1 MTQHNNTPKHAN
13 PFDQLIMDPSIDAE
27 FLIDESAALHTTYA
41 CGGIFKHF
49 VIANTISA
57 LQQILRTCKK
67 CGVEV
72 FMIGRGSNLLVS
84 DRGFD
89 GLVVSLGTD
98 FRNLKLDEETNT
110 IIAGAGVSFAKV
122 SQLAYANNL
131 SGLEFSVGIPGT
143 VGGALG
149 MNAGTCGVGLCDVVS
164 SVSILDKND
173 NYSLKKIKKED
184 FTFGYHTSALRDL
197 GVALECEIPL
207 SVSKTRDL
215 QVTMD
220 EKLKQRNA
228 LQPLGHNCGSVFK
241 NPEGM
246 SAGKLI
252 EDCGLKGTRIGG
264 AEISPMHANFFPNV
278 GDATSQDVM
287 DLILL
292 AKEEVFKKFGV
303 ELEPEVQF
311 LGF

>member
-1 MTQHNNTPKHAN
+1 MTQHNTTPKHAN
-13 PFDQLIMDPSIDAE
+13 PFDQLIMDSSIDAD
-27 FLIDESAALHTTYA
+27 FLIDEPAAQHTTYA
-41 CGGIFKHF
+41 CGGNFKNF
-49 VIANTISA
+49 VTANTVGA

-67 CGVEV
+67 CDVDV
-72 FMIGRGSNLLVS
+72 FVIGRGSNLLVS

-89 GLVVSLGTD
+89 GMVVSLGTD
-98 FRNLKLDEETNT
+98 FRHLKLDEETNT

-122 SQLAYANNL
+122 SQLAYDNNL

-173 NYSLKKIKKED
+173 NYTLKKIKKED
-184 FTFGYHTSALRDL
+184 FDFGYHTSALRDL

-207 SVSKTRDL
+207 TLSKTRDL
-215 QVTMD
+215 QVIME
-220 EKLKQRNA
+220 EKLKARNA
-228 LQPLGHNCGSVFK
+228 SQPLGHNCGSVFK

-252 EDCGLKGTRIGG
+252 EDCGLKGKRIGG
-264 AEISPMHANFFPNV
+264 AEISPLHANFIPNV
-278 GDATSQDVM
+278 EDADAQDVM

-292 AKEEVFKKFGV
+292 AQEEVFKKFGV
-303 ELEPEVQF
+303 KLEPEVQF